1 MNEKELAKKWCIAAG
16 VRAIR
21 TFAQTFVAFLTVGAS
36 MADIDWKLAAS
47 VSVVAM
53 IASILTSIATGIP
66 EVSLDELDE
75 EDDNNE

>member
-1 MNEKELAKKWCIAAG
+1 MTEKELAKKWCIAAG

-53 IASILTSIATGIP
+53 IASILTSIGTGIP
-66 EVSLDELDE
+66 EVPLEKKEDE
-75 EDDNNE
+75 DNE

>member
-66 EVSLDELDE
+66 EVSLEKK

>member
-16 VRAIR
+16 LRAIR

-66 EVSLDELDE
+66 EVQLKEE
-75 EDDNNE
+75 EDDDNE

>member
-1 MNEKELAKKWCIAAG
+1 MTEKELAKKWCIAAG
-16 VRAIR
+16 LRAIR

-66 EVSLDELDE
+66 EAPLREE
-75 EDDNNE
+75 EDDDNE

>member
-66 EVSLDELDE
+66 EAPLREE
-75 EDDNNE
+75 EDDDNE

>member
-16 VRAIR
+16 LRAIR

-66 EVSLDELDE
+66 EVSLKVDEGD
-75 EDDNNE
+75 DDNE

>member
-21 TFAQTFVAFLTVGAS
+21 TFAQTFVALLTVGAS

-66 EVSLDELDE
+66 EAPLREE
-75 EDDNNE
+75 EDDDNE

>member
-1 MNEKELAKKWCIAAG
+1 MTEKELAKKWCIAAG

-36 MADIDWKLAAS
+36 MADIDWKLAAI

-66 EVSLDELDE
+66 EVSLNKEE
-75 EDDNNE
+75 EDDDNE

>member
-66 EVSLDELDE
+66 EVSLDKK
-75 EDDNNE
+75 EDDDNE

>member
-36 MADIDWKLAAS
+36 MTDIDWKLAAS

-66 EVSLDELDE
+66 EVSLDKK

>member
-66 EVSLDELDE
+66 EVQLKEE
-75 EDDNNE
+75 EDDDNE

>member
-66 EVSLDELDE
+66 EVSLKEE
-75 EDDNNE
+75 EDDDNE

>member
-47 VSVVAM
+47 VSVVSM

-66 EVSLDELDE
+66 EVSLKVDE
-75 EDDNNE
+75 EDDDNE

>member
-66 EVSLDELDE
+66 EVSLNKEE
-75 EDDNNE
+75 EDDDNE

>member
-53 IASILTSIATGIP
+53 IASILTSIGTGIP
-66 EVSLDELDE
+66 EVPLKKK
-75 EDDNNE
+75 EDDDNE

>member
-16 VRAIR
+16 LRAIR

-66 EVSLDELDE
+66 EAPLRE
-75 EDDNNE
+75 EGDDDNE

>member
-66 EVSLDELDE
+66 EVPLEKK
-75 EDDNNE
+75 EDDDNE

>member
-16 VRAIR
+16 LRAIR

-36 MADIDWKLAAS
+36 MADIDWKLASS

-66 EVSLDELDE
+66 EAPLREE
-75 EDDNNE
+75 EDDDNE

>member
-1 MNEKELAKKWCIAAG
+1 MTEKELAKKWCIAAG

-66 EVSLDELDE
+66 EVSLKEE
-75 EDDNNE
+75 EDDDNE

>member
-16 VRAIR
+16 LRAIR

-66 EVSLDELDE
+66 EAPLREE
-75 EDDNNE
+75 EDDDNE

>member
-53 IASILTSIATGIP
+53 IASILTSITTGIP
-66 EVSLDELDE
+66 EVSLKDNK
-75 EDDNNE
+75 EDDDNE

>member
-1 MNEKELAKKWCIAAG
+1 MKEKELAKKWCIAAG

-53 IASILTSIATGIP
+53 IASILTSIGAGIP
-66 EVSLDELDE
+66 EVSLNEKDG
-75 EDDNNE
+75 DDNE

>member
-66 EVSLDELDE
+66 EAPLREE

>member
-66 EVSLDELDE
+66 EVSLKEE

>member
-1 MNEKELAKKWCIAAG
+1 MKEKELAKKWCIAAG

-66 EVSLDELDE
+66 EVSLKEE
-75 EDDNNE
+75 EDDDNE

>member
-1 MNEKELAKKWCIAAG
+1 MKEKELAKKWCIAACI
-16 VRAIR
+16 RAIR
-21 TFAQTFVAFLTVGAS
+21 TFAQTFVASLTVGAS

-66 EVSLDELDE
+66 EVPLDVK
-75 EDDNNE
+75 EDDDNE

>member
-16 VRAIR
+16 LRAIR

-66 EVSLDELDE
+66 EASLKAEE
-75 EDDNNE
+75 EDDDNE

>member
-16 VRAIR
+16 IRAIR

-47 VSVVAM
+47 VSVVSM

-66 EVSLDELDE
+66 EVQLKEE
-75 EDDNNE
+75 EDDDNE

>member
-16 VRAIR
+16 LRAIR

-36 MADIDWKLAAS
+36 MADMDWKLAAS

-66 EVSLDELDE
+66 EAPLREE
-75 EDDNNE
+75 EDDDNE

>member
-1 MNEKELAKKWCIAAG
+1 MTEKELAKKWCIAAG

-66 EVSLDELDE
+66 EVSLKEE
-75 EDDNNE
+75 EDDSNE

>member
-1 MNEKELAKKWCIAAG
+1 MNKKELAKKWCIAAG

-66 EVSLDELDE
+66 EAPLREE

>member
-16 VRAIR
+16 IRAIR

-66 EVSLDELDE
+66 EVSLKEE
-75 EDDNNE
+75 EDDDNE